1 MRSSL
6 PIAALLGSLAVMN
19 CSQPVAAQLA
29 PGKPITFV
37 VGFAPGGAADIIAR
51 LIADKLGQSLGGMTV
66 VVENRAGASSNVA
79 ARFVAGSEPNGH
91 TVLVTTTSVAVN
103 ETLYPNKGYS
113 AHDLRAVSIAAA
125 TPESLVINPG
135 NPAKTLQEFIA
146 NSKNKSISFGSAGA
160 GTSSFISAFY
170 FFKTLAKVDAV
181 HVPFQGGAPA
191 LTSLMGGHIDAVG
204 ITLPTIVPHV
214 TAGRLRGIAVG
225 SATRVPAVPEVPT
238 YQEGGYPG
246 FTAFTWVGF
255 FVPAK
260 TSDDVADKLNAAIND
275 VLRHPDTERRL
286 TEIGFMAKP
295 SALKDANAEF
305 KREIES
311 WGKMVTTLNLS
322 AN

>member
-1 MRSSL
+1 MRNSWL
-6 PIAALLGSLAVMN
+6 IAMVLGLVSVVN
-19 CSQPVAAQLA
+19 CPQSAGAQLA
-29 PGKPITFV
+29 SNKPITLV

-51 LIADKLGQSLGGMTV
+51 LIADKLGQVLGGMTV

-79 ARFVAGSEPNGH
+79 ARIVAGSEPNGH
-91 TVLVTTTSVAVN
+91 TILVTTTSVAVN
-103 ETLYPNKGYS
+103 ETLYKNKGYS

-125 TPESLVINPG
+125 TPESLVINPT
-135 NPAKTLQEFIA
+135 NPARTLQEFISNA
-146 NSKNKSISFGSAGA
+146 KNKSISFGSAGA
-160 GTSSFISAFY
+160 GTSSFISAYY
-170 FFKTLAKVDAV
+170 FFRTLAKVDAV

-191 LTSLMGGHIDAVG
+191 LTSLMGGHVDAVG

-214 TAGRLRGIAVG
+214 AAGRLRGIAIAS
-225 SATRVPAVPEVPT
+225 SARIPAVPDVPT

-260 TSDDVADKLNAAIND
+260 TNDEASERLNHAIND
-275 VLRHPDTERRL
+275 VLRNPDTERRL
-286 TEIGFMAKP
+286 TEIGFKATP
-295 SALKDANAEF
+295 SALKDADAEF